1 MDIDEARES
10 VETHDTNKDGKVTW
24 SEYYGKMQG
33 DMPEK
38 DPEDNNFE
46 DVSKT
51 FLVQLVNLET
61 FRSLQKAQ
69 HFSSNTK
76 LFFLTSNK
84 IHPK

>member
-1 MDIDEARES
+1 MDIEEARES

-24 SEYYGKMQG
+24 SEYSGKMQG

-38 DPEDNNFE
+38 DPEDKNFE

-51 FLVQLVNLET
+51 FLVQLVNLEKY
-61 FRSLQKAQ
+61 RSSQKTQ

-76 LFFLTSNK
+76 PFFLTLNK
-84 IHPK
+84 IQ